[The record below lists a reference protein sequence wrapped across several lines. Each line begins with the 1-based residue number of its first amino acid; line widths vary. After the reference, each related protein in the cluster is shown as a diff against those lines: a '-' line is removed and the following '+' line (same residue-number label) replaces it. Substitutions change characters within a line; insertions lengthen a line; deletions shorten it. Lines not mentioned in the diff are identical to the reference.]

1 MTILPFLLLALG
13 TACVVLF
20 YRNHHVTKRL
30 SEINDTLVELRSGT
44 FNQRFRVH
52 TTDVELK
59 QLCGNLNNLIDQIQN
74 TFERAQYLE
83 ESRKKMI
90 SNISHDLRTPLT
102 SLLGYVEAL
111 QTDDHL
117 TEEERIQYLDIIAR
131 KGNRLTE
138 LFQAFFELSKLE
150 SNDARLK
157 VQKVNLT
164 AKAQEVLL
172 TFYQEITHAGLT
184 PELDLPEQALHAYG
198 DGDAIERVLN
208 NLISNALRYGASGGV
223 IGLALREE
231 AEVIRIEV
239 WDRGQGIHPDDL
251 PYIFER
257 LYTGERSRNS
267 QLQGNGIGL
276 TITKQL
282 VEKMRGRIEVHSVP
296 GEQTMFSITLP
307 KCF

>member
-1 MTILPFLLLALG
+1 MTLFLVLVLMG
-13 TACVVLF
+13 ACLF
-20 YRNHHVTKRL
+20 LYYRHRHLTKQL
-30 SEINDTLVELRSGT
+30 SEVNDTLVQMRSGA
-44 FNQRFRVH
+44 FNQRFRLH
-52 TTDVELK
+52 TADVELK
-59 QLCGNLNNLIDQIQN
+59 QLCGNLNNMIDQFQN
-74 TFERAQYLE
+74 TFERAHYLE
-83 ESRKKMI
+83 ETRKKMI

-111 QTDDHL
+111 QTDKQL
-117 TEEERIQYLDIIAR
+117 TEEERRQYLEIIAT

-150 SNDARLK
+150 SNDTRLK
-157 VQKVNLT
+157 VQKVNMT
-164 AKAQEVLL
+164 AKAQEALL
-172 TFYQEITHAGLT
+172 TFYQEITQAGLT
-184 PELDLPEQALHAYG
+184 PELDLPEEPLYAYG

-223 IGLALREE
+223 IGLALREK
-231 AEVIRIEV
+231 AETISLEV

-282 VEKMRGRIEVHSVP
+282 VENMRGRISVHSVQ
-296 GEQTMFSITLP
+296 GEQTLFSFELP